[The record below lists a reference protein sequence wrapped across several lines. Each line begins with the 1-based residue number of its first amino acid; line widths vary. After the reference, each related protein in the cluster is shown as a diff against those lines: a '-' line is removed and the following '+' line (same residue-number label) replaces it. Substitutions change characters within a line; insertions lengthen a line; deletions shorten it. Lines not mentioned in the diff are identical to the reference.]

1 MNSKYDGSTHEHRNI
16 SEGKQILIMRTIN
29 TICDLFI
36 FKLFF
41 VAMSVFR
48 LYCNDDTWMT
58 LWSTGG
64 MARADSE

>member
-48 LYCNDDTWMT
+48 LYCNDDT
-58 LWSTGG
+58 
-64 MARADSE
+64 